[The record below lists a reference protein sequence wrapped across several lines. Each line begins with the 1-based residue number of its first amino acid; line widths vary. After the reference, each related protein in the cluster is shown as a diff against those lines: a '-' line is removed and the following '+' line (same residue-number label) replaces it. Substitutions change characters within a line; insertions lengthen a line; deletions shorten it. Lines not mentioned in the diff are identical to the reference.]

1 MIVSNIF
8 RPLYVILTF
17 SQNNI
22 VTIIIF
28 TMRDYNAFSFNKRN
42 RIFKKNPKTGG
53 VGVEDILFWKRPLKL
68 LDFLLYH
75 MIFLSP
81 LEIPLLFYSV
91 DPWNFH
97 ILFFQYPWKVDL
109 LKPLFGFFLE

>member
-42 RIFKKNPKTGG
+42 RIFKKIQKQGEGG
-53 VGVEDILFWKRPLKL
+53 LRT
-68 LDFLLYH
+68 Y
-75 MIFLSP
+75 IF
-81 LEIPLLFYSV
+81 EK
-91 DPWNFH
+91 DPSNF
-97 ILFFQYPWKVDL
+97 
-109 LKPLFGFFLE
+109 